1 MRFWFV
7 RVGSSM
13 GEAGGRDRALG
24 PTVVRVLRRM
34 HLYLGLFMVPW
45 VLLFGLTAIS
55 FNHPGTFRSL
65 KGRLV
70 PPGEFQAL
78 SGFSAWDEEKLAGEL
93 VHELSEKGHKLK
105 LEPGTS
111 QFRGWALFS
120 RHGETHDHMVIV
132 GLDRGLGFLSSRPH
146 RPLSTSPPFAGE
158 TVSLPHHNSAALAV
172 ELEPLH
178 KRLGISEAAPL
189 KPHPEVHPELRFV
202 ATDEAG
208 TRWNVVHDL
217 TTGKVDARPSSEP
230 RRAAA
235 IELFESLHKQHH
247 FPPTFGP
254 TTVWALFSD
263 LMAATLLFWGVSGLV
278 MAWQLRKL
286 RYLAVSVLV
295 VGLAVGGAL
304 ASKTAQDLTFG
315 PER

>member
-1 MRFWFV
+1 MRFRFFDKEKNNSEKG
-7 RVGSSM
+7 RGLGSSFS
-13 GEAGGRDRALG
+13 RF
-24 PTVVRVLRRM
+24 LRRS

-45 VLLFGLTAIS
+45 VILFGVTAIS

-70 PPGEFQAL
+70 PPGEFQKL
-78 SGFSAWDEEKLAGEL
+78 SGFTPWDEEKLASAVVSEL
-93 VHELSEKGHKLK
+93 TKRGHVME

-111 QFRGWALFS
+111 QFRGWALFA
-120 RHGETHDHMVIV
+120 RKGETHNHMVIV
-132 GLDRGLGFLSSRPH
+132 GLDRGIGFLSSRPH
-146 RPLSTSPPFAGE
+146 PPESTHPPFENE
-158 TVSLPHHNSAALAV
+158 TVTLEGHNSAALATQ
-172 ELEPLH
+172 LEPLH
-178 KRLGISEAAPL
+178 AKLGISEASPL

-202 ATDEAG
+202 AKDSAG

-217 TTGKVDARPSSEP
+217 TTGKLDARPSGEP
-230 RRAAA
+230 RKAAT
-235 IELFESLHKQHH
+235 IELFEALHTQHH

-263 LMAATLLFWGVSGLV
+263 LMAATLLFWGASGMV

-286 RYLAVSVLV
+286 RFIAVSVLAI
-295 VGLAVGGAL
+295 GLAIGGVVI
-304 ASKTAQDLTFG
+304 STTSQDLTFG